1 MNALTEPYMIDR
13 VSRAM
18 VRAANVWA
26 QAQIGLGLGLR
37 PSPADCPIDVLA
49 RAAIDAID
57 AISMKGAK

>member
-1 MNALTEPYMIDR
+1 MNATNEAFMIDR

-18 VRAANVWA
+18 LRAADAWA

-49 RAAIDAID
+49 RAAIDEID
-57 AISMKGAK
+57 TLSTKGAK

>member
-1 MNALTEPYMIDR
+1 MNALNEFYLIDY

-57 AISMKGAK
+57 NLSTTGAK

>member
-1 MNALTEPYMIDR
+1 MNATDKAYMIDK

-18 VRAANVWA
+18 LRAAHAWA
-26 QAQIGLGLGLR
+26 QSQIGLGLGLR

-57 AISMKGAK
+57 TTTTGAK

>member
-1 MNALTEPYMIDR
+1 MNALNEPYMIDK

-18 VRAANVWA
+18 LRAADAWA

-57 AISMKGAK
+57 AISTTGAK

>member
-1 MNALTEPYMIDR
+1 MNATNEAFMIDR

-18 VRAANVWA
+18 LRAADTWA

-49 RAAIDAID
+49 RAAINEID
-57 AISMKGAK
+57 TISTTGAK